1 MAQTRYDGGWPT
13 SMEMPPTSMY
23 GGDPRGQQ
31 AALEQL
37 SAAHQQ
43 AQQAA
48 ASHAMQNH
56 AAVAAAMHNPYVAG
70 AAGAAGNPNGA
81 TGNHM
86 SGQVPDVHKRDKDAI
101 YGHPLFPLLALIF
114 EKCELATCTPRDPS
128 VAGGDVCSSESF
140 NEDIAV
146 FSKQIRAEKPYYVA
160 DPEVDSLM
168 VQAIQVLRFHLLELE
183 KVHELC
189 DNFCHRYISC
199 LKGKMPIDLVIDERE
214 TGPTTKAEGL
224 PGDSNNNANRSN
236 ADSASHT
243 DGAST
248 PEVGSGGGYNGL
260 SGIKMEQDGMAS
272 LGSMKRPPSS
282 SLSAYGLGN
291 DEARS
296 PSSGGGTPGL
306 LSHQPGSHISGDNI
320 SEAGDASNASVGS
333 GDGTDGCDDDDPTSK
348 KNAKKRGIFPKVATN
363 ILRAW
368 LFQHLTHPYPSEDQK
383 KQLAQD
389 TGLTILQVNNWF
401 INARRRIVQPMIDQ
415 SNRAGPSGYP
425 SPDPTGMGYMM
436 DGQQAAAAAAMMHA
450 RPPGESGYEY
460 PHPTAAYSQY
470 YSHL

>member
-1 MAQTRYDGGWPT
+1 
-13 SMEMPPTSMY
+13 MY

-248 PEVGSGGGYNGL
+248 PEVVS
-260 SGIKMEQDGMAS
+260 
-272 LGSMKRPPSS
+272 R
-282 SLSAYGLGN
+282 
-291 DEARS
+291 
-296 PSSGGGTPGL
+296 
-306 LSHQPGSHISGDNI
+306 
-320 SEAGDASNASVGS
+320 
-333 GDGTDGCDDDDPTSK
+333 
-348 KNAKKRGIFPKVATN
+348 
-363 ILRAW
+363 
-368 LFQHLTHPYPSEDQK
+368 
-383 KQLAQD
+383 
-389 TGLTILQVNNWF
+389 
-401 INARRRIVQPMIDQ
+401 
-415 SNRAGPSGYP
+415 
-425 SPDPTGMGYMM
+425 
-436 DGQQAAAAAAMMHA
+436 
-450 RPPGESGYEY
+450 
-460 PHPTAAYSQY
+460 
-470 YSHL
+470 